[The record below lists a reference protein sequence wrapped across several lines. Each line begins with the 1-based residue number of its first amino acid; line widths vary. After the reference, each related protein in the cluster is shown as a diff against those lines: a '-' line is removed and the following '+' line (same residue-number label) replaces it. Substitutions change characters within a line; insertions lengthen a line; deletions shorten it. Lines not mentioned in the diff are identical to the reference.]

1 MRSVLLSYN
10 VNKLSRVFFAFR
22 EIWRFFAKLLVGTPG
37 IFRTLKNS
45 KKHSGGHTLKS
56 NFSLV
61 FKTMF
66 FQAMGCQKN
75 KCAGA
80 FMATNVTVRKCIN
93 KTNQS
98 LQAREFLQ
106 EYFQQSGK

>member
-1 MRSVLLSYN
+1 
-10 VNKLSRVFFAFR
+10 
-22 EIWRFFAKLLVGTPG
+22 
-37 IFRTLKNS
+37 
-45 KKHSGGHTLKS
+45 
-56 NFSLV
+56 
-61 FKTMF
+61 MF

>member
-1 MRSVLLSYN
+1 MGDLDRTIVNNVSTGENLKDVLQQSKTLSVSYFLREKMGDFKRN
-10 VNKLSRVFFAFR
+10 V
-22 EIWRFFAKLLVGTPG
+22 
-37 IFRTLKNS
+37 
-45 KKHSGGHTLKS
+45 
-56 NFSLV
+56 
-61 FKTMF
+61 
-66 FQAMGCQKN
+66 FQAVGCQKN

-106 EYFQQSGK
+106 EYFQQTGK